1 MNCLESLEILQ
12 RRLDGAPAAPDA
24 ALEQHLAQ
32 CPVCRER
39 HAAAR
44 GLLEALKAAPRPE
57 PTSARTSRLLAAV
70 LRDRQRRRIRLRRSL
85 YVTAAL
91 AASVLIMLGIAY
103 FNRPP
108 QGDGKV
114 EPGPLVEHKKDL
126 PAPPAPEKK
135 KEIEKHDPPAS
146 LAALTGKLADKTLDQ
161 AKVLLAAANPM
172 EEIPVANVNVPVLQ
186 PLDPAAQPLRQGA
199 HDAGESVQA
208 VTRSA
213 RRAFDY
219 FAPMFDMPP
228 APENAA
234 QK

>member
-1 MNCLESLEILQ
+1 M
-12 RRLDGAPAAPDA
+12 
-24 ALEQHLAQ
+24 
-32 CPVCRER
+32 
-39 HAAAR
+39 
-44 GLLEALKAAPRPE
+44 
-57 PTSARTSRLLAAV
+57 

-103 FNRPP
+103 FNRPE
-108 QGDGKV
+108 GDRKT
-114 EPGPLVEHKKDL
+114 EPGPLAEQKKDV
-126 PAPPAPEKK
+126 PTPPAPEKK

-186 PLDPAAQPLRQGA
+186 PLDPAAEPLRQGA
-199 HDAGESVQA
+199 HDAGESVHA

>member
-135 KEIEKHDPPAS
+135 KEIEKHGPPAS

-161 AKVLLAAANPM
+161 AA
-172 EEIPVANVNVPVLQ
+172 E
-186 PLDPAAQPLRQGA
+186 PLRQGA